1 MTQSQDYGG
10 GQNKNLN
17 LSWLIREKSGKK
29 NPRNQIHIKVQY
41 NTQEKLR
48 VCELGYSW
56 MHYTTS
62 GEDL

>member
-29 NPRNQIHIKVQY
+29 TPRNQIHIKVQY
-41 NTQEKLR
+41 NT
-48 VCELGYSW
+48 
-56 MHYTTS
+56 
-62 GEDL
+62 